1 MMKMVYSNENSFIVN
16 NVKNLLESQGIKA
29 FIKNEFAQGAVG
41 EISAF
46 DAWPE
51 VWVTDECDFDSAMEM
66 VTSVQSKQATV
77 DWTCKNCA
85 EKNDASFDLC
95 WQCQNEK
102 P

>member
-16 NVKNLLESQGIKA
+16 NVKNILESQGIKT

-46 DAWPE
+46 DSWPE
-51 VWVTDECDFDSAMEM
+51 VWITDDCDFDSAMEM
-66 VTSVQSKQATV
+66 VKSIQNKQVTIE
-77 DWTCKNCA
+77 WTCKKCA
-85 EKNDASFDLC
+85 EKNDASFEVC
-95 WQCQNEK
+95 WQCQGEK